1 MASRHQWTFGATSL
15 QRIVELEESMMP
27 PFEIYGDCTQA
38 HLDQHRHW
46 LVPRFQNPAS
56 GLLVLTIQSFLV
68 RQNGLT
74 ILVDTCGGND
84 KERVRPHFH
93 RQNRPWLDTLRKT
106 GVGPQDIDIVLCT
119 HLHVDH
125 VGWNTRLDNGRWVP
139 TFPNA
144 RYLISQR
151 EWDYWRNAGP
161 AALVRTGDFITDSV
175 LPIIQSG
182 QADLIDDTHAIK
194 GDISL
199 EPAHGHTPGQT
210 IMRIGS
216 GSGQALLC
224 ADLMHH
230 PLQVR
235 YPQWSTRF
243 CVDPAMARQTR
254 MNFLKDH
261 ANSGRLVFPTH
272 FPNPTGG
279 TIVRDGGDYRFVY
292 DGESEPVFA

>member
-1 MASRHQWTFGATSL
+1 MASKHQWTFGATSL
-15 QRIVELEESMMP
+15 QRVVELQESMMP
-27 PFEIYGDCTQA
+27 PFEIYGDCTQT
-38 HLDQHRHW
+38 HLDQHRPW
-46 LVPRFQNPAS
+46 LVPRFQDPAS

-68 RQNGLT
+68 RQSGLN
-74 ILVDTCGGND
+74 ILVDTCGGNG
-84 KERVRPHFH
+84 KERARPHFH
-93 RQNRPWLDTLRKT
+93 RQNRPWLDTLRNA
-106 GVGPQDIDIVLCT
+106 GVGPEDIDIVMCT

-125 VGWNTRLDNGRWVP
+125 VGWNTLLDNGRWVP
-139 TFPNA
+139 TFPKA

-182 QADLIDDTHAIK
+182 QADLIGDEHAIK

-210 IMRIGS
+210 MMRIGA
-216 GSGQALLC
+216 GGGQALLC

-235 YPQWSTRF
+235 YPEWSTRF

-272 FPNPTGG
+272 FPDPTGG
-279 TIVRDGGDYRFVY
+279 MIVRDGTDYGFVY
-292 DGESEPVFA
+292 DGEREPVFR

>member
-1 MASRHQWTFGATSL
+1 MASRHQWTFGATTHE
-15 QRIVELEESMMP
+15 RVVESEGPLLP

-38 HLDQHRHW
+38 HLDQHRQW
-46 LVPRFQNPAS
+46 LVPRFQDAAS
-56 GLLVLTIQSFLV
+56 GLLVISIQSFLI

-74 ILVDTCGGND
+74 ILVDTCGGD
-84 KERVRPHFH
+84 HKERARPHFH
-93 RQNRPWLDTLRKT
+93 RQNRNWIGTLRKA
-106 GVGPQDIDIVLCT
+106 GVAPEDVDIVLCT

-139 TFPNA
+139 TFSKA

-182 QADLIDDTHAIK
+182 QADLVGDSHAIK

-199 EPAHGHTPGQT
+199 EPAYGHTPGQMM
-210 IMRIGS
+210 MRLGS
-216 GSGQALLC
+216 GGGQALLC

-230 PLQVR
+230 PLQICH
-235 YPQWSTRF
+235 PAWSTRF

-254 MNFLKDH
+254 VNFLKDN

-272 FPNPTGG
+272 FPDPTGG
-279 TIVRDGGDYRFVY
+279 AIVRDGADYGFVY
-292 DGESEPVFA
+292 DGERTPVFA